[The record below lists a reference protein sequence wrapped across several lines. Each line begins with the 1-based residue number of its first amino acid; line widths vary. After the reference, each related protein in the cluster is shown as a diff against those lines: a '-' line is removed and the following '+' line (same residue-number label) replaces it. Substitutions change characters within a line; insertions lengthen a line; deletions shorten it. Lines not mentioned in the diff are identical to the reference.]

1 MSFKIDIAG
10 IGKKAL
16 AQVNG
21 ELPARAAAA
30 SIKLRNAEIMVMRG
44 SRSGKLYHR
53 TGFKRRYR
61 ASAPGEPPAVRTG
74 TLRSSFRPVQYGANH
89 HNPAIESNVEYA
101 GYMDEGTPGGMIKPR
116 PFSQK
121 TVELAK
127 PEIEAIYGKPFNI
140 SP

>member
-16 AQVNG
+16 AQVNS
-21 ELPARAAAA
+21 ELPARAASA
-30 SIKLRNAEIMVMRG
+30 SVKLRNAEIMVMRG
-44 SRSGKLYHR
+44 NRSGKLYHR

-61 ASAPGEPPAVRTG
+61 ASAPGEPPAVRSG
-74 TLRSSFRPVQYGANH
+74 TLRNSFRPVQYGANH
-89 HNPAIESNVEYA
+89 QNPAIESSVRYV
-101 GYMDEGTPGGMIKPR
+101 GYMEDGTPGGMIAPR
-116 PFSQK
+116 PFAQK
-121 TVELAK
+121 TIDLAK